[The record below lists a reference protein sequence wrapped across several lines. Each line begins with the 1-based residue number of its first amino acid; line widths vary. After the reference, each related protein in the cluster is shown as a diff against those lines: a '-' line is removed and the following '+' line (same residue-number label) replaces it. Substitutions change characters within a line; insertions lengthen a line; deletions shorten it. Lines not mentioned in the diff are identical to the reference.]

1 MGRSTHFYLSCNKYD
16 CIIDQHGGF
25 MTEELKET
33 SAFKQEWEA
42 KKLLKRTKKKAK
54 KDLLN
59 RGHSPKEATGMIKQA
74 LKNIQSNKP
83 IKRAAGRG
91 G

>member
-1 MGRSTHFYLSCNKYD
+1 MFPCQGKCHRFESDYPLQ
-16 CIIDQHGGF
+16 QHGDI
-25 MTEELKET
+25 MTDKVEAISFKE
-33 SAFKQEWEA
+33 QWEA

-54 KDLLN
+54 KELLQ

-83 IKRAAGRG
+83 MKRAAGRG

>member
-1 MGRSTHFYLSCNKYD
+1 
-16 CIIDQHGGF
+16 
-25 MTEELKET
+25 MTEQSPKEP

-54 KDLLN
+54 KELLN
-59 RGHSPKEATGMIKQA
+59 RGHSPSEASGMIKQA
-74 LKNIQSNKP
+74 LKQIQSNKP
-83 IKRAAGRG
+83 ERRAAGRG

>member
-1 MGRSTHFYLSCNKYD
+1 MNDEIKQPST
-16 CIIDQHGGF
+16 
-25 MTEELKET
+25 
-33 SAFKQEWEA
+33 FKQEWEA

-54 KDLLN
+54 KDLLQ

>member
-1 MGRSTHFYLSCNKYD
+1 MSD
-16 CIIDQHGGF
+16 DI
-25 MTEELKET
+25 KEP
-33 SAFKQEWEA
+33 SAFKQEWEQ

-59 RGHSPKEATGMIKQA
+59 RGHSPREASGMIKQA
-74 LKNIQSNKP
+74 LKTIQSNKP

>member
-1 MGRSTHFYLSCNKYD
+1 M
-16 CIIDQHGGF
+16 
-25 MTEELKET
+25 EEQNPKEP

-42 KKLLKRTKKKAK
+42 KKLLKKSKKKAK
-54 KDLLN
+54 KSLMD
-59 RGHSPKEATGMIKQA
+59 RGHSPKEATGMIKQS

-83 IKRAAGRG
+83 VKRAAGRG

>member
-1 MGRSTHFYLSCNKYD
+1 
-16 CIIDQHGGF
+16 
-25 MTEELKET
+25 MTEQSPKQP

-54 KDLLN
+54 KELLK
-59 RGHSPKEATGMIKQA
+59 RGHSAGEATGMVKQA
-74 LKNIQSNKP
+74 LKQIQSNKP
-83 IKRAAGRG
+83 ERRAAGRG

>member
-1 MGRSTHFYLSCNKYD
+1 MK
-16 CIIDQHGGF
+16 QP
-25 MTEELKET
+25 

-42 KKLLKRTKKKAK
+42 KKLLKKSKKKAK
-54 KDLLN
+54 KELMT
-59 RGHSPKEATGMIKQA
+59 RGHSPSEAVGMINQA

-83 IKRAAGRG
+83 QKRAAGRG

>member
-1 MGRSTHFYLSCNKYD
+1 
-16 CIIDQHGGF
+16 
-25 MTEELKET
+25 MTEELKEP

-42 KKLLKRTKKKAK
+42 KKLLKKSKKKTK

-74 LKNIQSNKP
+74 LKTIQSNKP
-83 IKRAAGRG
+83 ERKAAGRG
-91 G
+91 R

>member
-1 MGRSTHFYLSCNKYD
+1 
-16 CIIDQHGGF
+16 
-25 MTEELKET
+25 MTEETKVP

-42 KKLLKRTKKKAK
+42 KKLLKRTKKKTK

>member
-1 MGRSTHFYLSCNKYD
+1 MN
-16 CIIDQHGGF
+16 
-25 MTEELKET
+25 EETKVP

-59 RGHSPKEATGMIKQA
+59 RGHSPREASGMIKQA
-74 LKNIQSNKP
+74 INNIQSNKP

>member
-1 MGRSTHFYLSCNKYD
+1 MEKN
-16 CIIDQHGGF
+16 
-25 MTEELKET
+25 MTEETKVP

-59 RGHSPKEATGMIKQA
+59 RGHSPREASGMIKQA
-74 LKNIQSNKP
+74 INNIQSNKP
-83 IKRAAGRG
+83 PKRAAGRG

>member
-1 MGRSTHFYLSCNKYD
+1 MAEQSP
-16 CIIDQHGGF
+16 
-25 MTEELKET
+25 KEP

-42 KKLLKRTKKKAK
+42 KKLLKKSKKKAK
-54 KDLLN
+54 KSLLE

-74 LKNIQSNKP
+74 LKKIQSNKP
-83 IKRAAGRG
+83 VKRAAGRG

>member
-1 MGRSTHFYLSCNKYD
+1 M
-16 CIIDQHGGF
+16 
-25 MTEELKET
+25 EEQSPKEP

-42 KKLLKRTKKKAK
+42 KKLLKKSKKKAK
-54 KDLLN
+54 KSLMD

-83 IKRAAGRG
+83 VKRAAGRG